1 MINLLRVRQSDGPF
15 DEGIEMSASTL
26 AGPTGESGPARDRVY
41 VWLRDEIIRG
51 SIEGGRFLDE
61 LWVSGTMGVSR
72 TPVREAFH
80 RLAAERFI
88 TLLPRKGAQVR
99 TVTGRELEEVYQTRL
114 LIEGH
119 AVSTLCAR
127 GVGAPAHMVDLIEP
141 MEAAGREQDW
151 FAVSGLDRE
160 FHLTMVSAA
169 QNSVLTELYDSL
181 RSRQQRVAVRALN
194 VGPQRLDTI
203 NAQHR
208 ALVAALDAVDADQA
222 LEILTAHL
230 RPVPEVLALLP
241 SQ

>member
-1 MINLLRVRQSDGPF
+1 MINLLRVRQSDGPP

-26 AGPTGESGPARDRVY
+26 AGTTGESGPARDRVY

-99 TVTGRELEEVYQTRL
+99 TVTARELEEVYQTRL

-119 AVSTLCAR
+119 AVSTLCTR
-127 GVGAPAHMVDLIEP
+127 GVGAPSHMVDLIEP
-141 MEAAGREQDW
+141 MEAAGRERDW

-203 NAQHR
+203 NEQHR
-208 ALVAALDAVDADQA
+208 ALVAGKA

>member
-1 MINLLRVRQSDGPF
+1 
-15 DEGIEMSASTL
+15 MSASTL
-26 AGPTGESGPARDRVY
+26 TGPTGESGPARDRVY

-99 TVTGRELEEVYQTRL
+99 TVTARELEEVYQARL

-119 AVSTLCAR
+119 AVAALCAR
-127 GVGAPAHMVDLIEP
+127 GAGAPAHMVDLIEP

-181 RSRQQRVAVRALN
+181 RSRQQRVAVRALH

-208 ALVAALDAVDADQA
+208 ALVAALDAVDADTA
-222 LEILTAHL
+222 LDILAAHL